1 MKEQKEKKVTIF
13 RKSLYGFSENPQ
25 STPCKIHEINTEIEQ
40 DKERKF
46 VSLLID
52 IIVSATLKEAY
63 EKGN

>member
-1 MKEQKEKKVTIF
+1 MKEKNDNENTIF
-13 RKSLYGFSENPQ
+13 GKSVYGFSENPQ
-25 STPCKIHEINTEIEQ
+25 SVSGKLEEFNTELEQ

-46 VSLLID
+46 VNLLIE